1 MVGLISRALCTA
13 QGLSSTMSTSATPT
27 DETLSALPPSDFAA
41 MAPSLLP
48 KITHSPTLADLFV
61 SRLTTSPATL
71 DNPLVSAIKSTLDTA
86 AETAEAATLRRFLLI
101 HILVALPKDQIELYY
116 ATLTHLAAS
125 ADENLSQP
133 STDLIAFLDGARWA
147 PRSKSDFLAFRS
159 LDAVQS
165 AEEMRPH
172 VDELLGWLQ
181 DSNWPPFSGCWDQL
195 ARFPDVALTPICEL
209 LRIGDDGPWSYCLL
223 VFLKQSMPGQLRER
237 ARVDVER
244 IAQRPTQDE
253 LDNDCVEAAQECLQA
268 MDDWKDRARIV
279 PERK

>member
-1 MVGLISRALCTA
+1 
-13 QGLSSTMSTSATPT
+13 MSTSATLT
-27 DETLSALPPSDFAA
+27 DETLSALTPSGFAA
-41 MAPSLLP
+41 IAPSLLP

-61 SRLTTSPATL
+61 SRLTTSPPTL
-71 DNPLVSAIKSTLDTA
+71 DNPLVSAIKSTL
-86 AETAEAATLRRFLLI
+86 AETAESATLRRFLLI
-101 HILVALPKDQIELYY
+101 HILAALPKDRIELYR
-116 ATLTHLAAS
+116 ATLTHLATS
-125 ADENLSQP
+125 PYDGLSQP
-133 STDLIAFLDGARWA
+133 STDLIAFLDGAQWV

-172 VDELLGWLQ
+172 VDGLLEWLQ
-181 DSNWPPFSGCWDQL
+181 DPNWPPFSGCWDQL

-209 LRIGDDGPWSYCLL
+209 LRIGDDGAWTCYLL
-223 VFLKQSMPGQLRER
+223 GFLTQCMPGQLRER
-237 ARVDVER
+237 ARVHVER